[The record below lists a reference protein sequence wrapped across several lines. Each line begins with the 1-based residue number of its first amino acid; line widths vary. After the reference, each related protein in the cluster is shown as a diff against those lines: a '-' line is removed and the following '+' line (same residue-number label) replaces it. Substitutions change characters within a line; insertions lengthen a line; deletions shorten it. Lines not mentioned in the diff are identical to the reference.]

1 MQEFFFQNIDYLCV
15 PGSAT
20 SPCEDLVHVNEDWL
34 LLMDG
39 ASPLAPSSMEP
50 SDAAWFVREAD
61 RLLSSRIHLPL
72 MEALRDSM
80 KLIRRSWKGTSEN
93 MPSSGIVFLRL
104 VQGDLQYLLLGDCT
118 LSLELVDGSFF
129 TVEDDALCRLDRIA
143 LAELQDHAA
152 KFGKFPRECL
162 PFIQETLRRH
172 RDLRNTP
179 DGYYILDPSGRG
191 LPYSK
196 TGSIPARKIR
206 SVFLT
211 TDGFSQLREFTGESF
226 SSIHKRAK
234 KEGLSSLLGELHHM
248 QEQDSSFDRLPRFKF
263 RDDATSIIAKVM
275 RKGDLV

>member
-1 MQEFFFQNIDYLCV
+1 M
-15 PGSAT
+15 
-20 SPCEDLVHVNEDWL
+20 NEDWL

-152 KFGKFPRECL
+152 KLGKFPRECL
-162 PFIQETLRRH
+162 PLIQETLRRH

-196 TGSIPARKIR
+196 IGSIPARKIR

-226 SSIHKRAK
+226 SSLHKRAK
-234 KEGLSSLLGELHHM
+234 KEGLPSLLGELHHM
-248 QEQDSSFDRLPRFKF
+248 QEQDSSFNRLPRFKF
-263 RDDATSIIAKVM
+263 RDDASAVIAKVM

>member
-1 MQEFFFQNIDYLCV
+1 MQEHFFQNIDYLCV

-20 SPCEDLVHVNEDWL
+20 SPCEDLIHVNEDWL

-50 SDAAWFVREAD
+50 SDAAWFVQEVD
-61 RLLSSRIHLPL
+61 RLLSSRIHLSL

-179 DGYYILDPSGRG
+179 DGYYILDPSGGG

-226 SSIHKRAK
+226 SDLHKRAK
-234 KEGLSSLLGELHHM
+234 KEGLQLLLDELHHM
-248 QEQDSSFDRLPRFKF
+248 QEQDSSFDRLPRFKL
-263 RDDATSIIAKVM
+263 RDDASAVISEVK
-275 RKGDLV
+275 RKGESA